1 MPEEGGQRGAHSL
14 RPGSGTRRVLELVEA
29 RLEAGEARLADA
41 ARRPLLVDEARLD
54 EDVAAARRR
63 ERVAEPRRD
72 GAELA
77 AAALDVA
84 RVADE
89 RLAAVLA
96 AADVGAVHACTPSTR
111 QSPVS
116 WRLATMACRWE
127 VLRASDT

>member
-63 ERVAEPRRD
+63 ERVAEA
-72 GAELA
+72 G
-77 AAALDVA
+77 
-84 RVADE
+84 
-89 RLAAVLA
+89 RLC
-96 AADVGAVHACTPSTR
+96 GIEACTPSARHRVHSSARRRGEPDPLPPDVGQVPLVRHRRGVDATR
-111 QSPVS
+111 
-116 WRLATMACRWE
+116 
-127 VLRASDT
+127 